1 MLGNRQRGNAV
12 DALAVANDVVPYV
25 TAAVTAYGSAVLVR
39 TTDTAADATV
49 SLGQRIVQRLWSREE
64 NREGLEQAVD
74 EVAEDPQD
82 EDAQAA
88 LRVQVRRILRQ
99 DSELAAEL
107 ARLLPARSFTASG
120 DGSVAVETNDGVIST
135 GDGATIQR

>member
-1 MLGNRQRGNAV
+1 M
-12 DALAVANDVVPYV
+12 DALAITNDVVPYV
-25 TAAVTAYGSAVLVR
+25 TAAIAAYGSAVVTR

-64 NREGLEQAVD
+64 DREGLEQAID

-82 EDAQAA
+82 DDAQAA

-120 DGSVAVETNDGVIST
+120 NGSVAVEANNGIIST

>member
-1 MLGNRQRGNAV
+1 M
-12 DALAVANDVVPYV
+12 DALAITNDVVPYV
-25 TAAVTAYGSAVLVR
+25 TAAVAAYGSAVVTR
-39 TTDTAADATV
+39 TADTAVDATV

-64 NREGLEQAVD
+64 DREGLERAID

-82 EDAQAA
+82 DDAQAA

-120 DGSVAVETNDGVIST
+120 DGSVAVEANNGIIST

>member
-1 MLGNRQRGNAV
+1 M
-12 DALAVANDVVPYV
+12 PYV
-25 TAAVTAYGSAVLVR
+25 TAAVTAYGSAVVAR
-39 TTDTAADATV
+39 TTDAAADATA
-49 SLGQRIVQRLWSREE
+49 SLGRRIVQRLWSREE
-64 NREGLEQAVD
+64 HRGGLRQAID

-82 EDAQAA
+82 DDAQAA

-99 DSELAAEL
+99 DAELTAEL

-120 DGSVAVETNDGVIST
+120 DGAVAVETNHGVIST

>member
-1 MLGNRQRGNAV
+1 M
-12 DALAVANDVVPYV
+12 DALAITNDVVPYV
-25 TAAVTAYGSAVLVR
+25 TAAVAAYGSAVVTR
-39 TTDTAADATV
+39 TADTAVDATV

-64 NREGLEQAVD
+64 DREGLEQAID

-82 EDAQAA
+82 DDAQAA

-120 DGSVAVETNDGVIST
+120 DGSVAVEANNGIIST

>member
-1 MLGNRQRGNAV
+1 M
-12 DALAVANDVVPYV
+12 DALTVANDVVPYV
-25 TAAVTAYGSAVLVR
+25 TAAVTAYGSAVVTR

-49 SLGQRIVQRLWSREE
+49 SLGRRIVQRLWSREE
-64 NREGLEQAVD
+64 NRDGLEQAIE

-82 EDAQAA
+82 DDAQAA

-107 ARLLPARSFTASG
+107 AQLLPARSFTASG
-120 DGSVAVETNDGVIST
+120 DGAVAVETNNGIIST